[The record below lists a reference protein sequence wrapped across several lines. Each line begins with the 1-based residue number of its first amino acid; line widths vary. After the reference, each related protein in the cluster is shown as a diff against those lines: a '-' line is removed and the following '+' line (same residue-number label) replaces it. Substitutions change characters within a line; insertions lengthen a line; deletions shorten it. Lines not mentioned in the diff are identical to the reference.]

1 MSLLTETVSIVTS
14 TNFLVTSAA
23 PVEPTFAPVYG
34 KAANMN
40 QQTTVPGSLIAWAF
54 GTSNP
59 TSGFANYPG
68 YGETTFTIASSGVYQ
83 YTLSIVGRCDPFIGV
98 GISVNNNV
106 TSVNTFGSPIS
117 DGQNTVLCFGSGIM
131 SLEEGDEVGV
141 KNVSG
146 SDLVHTEQLVSG
158 NALTMNANFTLQR
171 IA

>member
-1 MSLLTETVSIVTS
+1 MSLLTETVSTVTS
-14 TNFLVTSAA
+14 TNFLVTSAV

-40 QQTTVPGSLIAWAF
+40 EQTTVPGSLIAWAF

-98 GISVNNNV
+98 GVSVNNTV
-106 TSVNTFGSPIS
+106 VSINTFGSPVSNGLNI
-117 DGQNTVLCFGSGIM
+117 VLCVGSGLL
-131 SLEEGDEVGV
+131 SLGESDVVGV
-141 KNVSG
+141 KNVSD
-146 SDLVHTEQLVSG
+146 SVLNHTEQFVSG